1 MNWIRKF
8 PVITLLILLAIT
20 GCSSTKGAG
29 TGAAETGKEKVLTI
43 AQTTDN
49 VTFDIHNHG
58 NTQTEAIQVN
68 LFDYLV
74 KKDGSDPQKKI
85 PSLATSWERTNDTTW
100 RFKLKQGVKFHNGDP
115 FTAADVKFTLERAAN
130 DKKLIDY
137 SSYSV
142 IKEVKIV
149 DDFTVD
155 IITKEPDPI
164 LLARLSRI
172 SSGILPSKYFQEQG
186 LDNFMKNP
194 VGTGP
199 YKYVKWIKDD
209 RVELVKNTD
218 YYGGAPK
225 WDRLVFRTIPESTT
239 RISELLTGAVDIA
252 ITIPPEDIK
261 RVKDSGTTYFTQQDS
276 ARVQSL
282 LVRQTPRT
290 LTENP
295 KVREAIE
302 LAIDKKTLVDN
313 VLGGAGVP
321 TQEGIGPGIL
331 GNNPKLFN
339 TNIYN
344 KERSKQLLA
353 EAGYPN
359 GAELTLSSPVSFKE
373 IAETIAANLKDV
385 GFKVKLEILEQT
397 QYKQRDNSNT
407 FKELALQGKGNSMFE
422 SPLPLEPFITER
434 AKQQTDYSN
443 PEVDRLLK
451 AASSNLNDKEREEQY
466 KKVQEILA
474 DGRPRIYLYQN
485 KFTYGVNNR
494 IEFNPRM
501 DEMFYAEDIKLKP
514 AK

>member
-1 MNWIRKF
+1 MRWIRKA
-8 PVITLLILLAIT
+8 PVIVLMTVLALT
-20 GCSSTKGAG
+20 GCGGNNRTD
-29 TGAAETGKEKVLTI
+29 TGAAESGKEKVLTI

-49 VTFDIHNHG
+49 ITFDVHNHG
-58 NTQTEAIQVN
+58 NTQVEAIHVN

-74 KKDGSDPQKKI
+74 KKDGADPQKKI

-115 FTAADVKFTLERAAN
+115 FTAADVKYTLERAAN

-137 SSYSV
+137 SSYSG
-142 IKEVKIV
+142 IKEVTII

-155 IITKEPDPI
+155 LITKEPDPI

-172 SSGILPSKYFQEQG
+172 SSGILPSKYIQEQG
-186 LDNFMKNP
+186 LDNFLKNP

-199 YKYVKWIKDD
+199 YKFSKWIKDD
-209 RVELVKNTD
+209 RVELVKNPD
-218 YYGGAPK
+218 YYGGKPS

-239 RISELLTGAVDIA
+239 RISELLTGTVDIA
-252 ITIPPEDIK
+252 ITIPPEDID
-261 RVKDSGTTYFTQQDS
+261 RVKNSGTTYFVQQDS

-282 LVRQTPRT
+282 LVRQTPGT
-290 LTENP
+290 VTENP

-302 LAIDKKTLVDN
+302 LAIDKKSLVDN

-359 GAELTLSSPVSFKE
+359 GVELTLTSPTSFKE
-373 IAETIAANLKDV
+373 VAETVAANLKEV

-422 SPLPLEPFITER
+422 SALPLEPFITER

-443 PEVDRLLK
+443 PEVDKLLR
-451 AASSNLNDKEREEQY
+451 AAARNLNDKEREAQY
-466 KKVQEILA
+466 QKVQEILA
-474 DGRPRIYLYQN
+474 EGRPRIYLYQN

-494 IEFNPRM
+494 IEFTPRM

-514 AK
+514 GK